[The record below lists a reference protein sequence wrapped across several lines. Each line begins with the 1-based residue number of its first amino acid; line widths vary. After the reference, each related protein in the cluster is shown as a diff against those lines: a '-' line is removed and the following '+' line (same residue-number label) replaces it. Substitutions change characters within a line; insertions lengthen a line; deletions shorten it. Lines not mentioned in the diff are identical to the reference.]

1 MEFADG
7 KILASIKDGVG
18 TITFNQPEKRN
29 AMSIPLWDGMAAAL
43 DAFEA
48 DPAVRCVVLEGAG
61 GKAFVSGADISQFE
75 KSRSDAEAQKEYGRL
90 TGHGR
95 EKLTNFPKP
104 VIAKIQG
111 FCLGGGMGIAM
122 SCDMR
127 IVGEGSELGIPAA
140 RLGIAYGFDMV
151 SALVSLVGPS
161 NAHMIL
167 MSGDRFSAPE
177 ALRMGLINKLVP
189 AEELDAAVGKLT
201 AQLAINAPLSL
212 LANKRTVRAVQ
223 ERAPD
228 MAAIDAASA
237 ACFDSADYAE
247 GRRAFMEKR
256 KPVFTGR

>member
-7 KILASIKDGVG
+7 KILATIKDGVG

-29 AMSIPLWDGMAAAL
+29 AMSIPMWDGMAAAL

-104 VIAKIQG
+104 EIAKIQG

-223 ERAPD
+223 ARDPD

>member
-7 KILASIKDGVG
+7 KILATIKDGVG

-29 AMSIPLWDGMAAAL
+29 AMSIPMWDGMAAAL

-256 KPVFTGR
+256 KPRFKGK

>member
-29 AMSIPLWDGMAAAL
+29 AMSIPMWDGMAAAL
-43 DAFEA
+43 DVFEV
-48 DPAVRCVVLEGAG
+48 DSAVRCVVLEGAG

-95 EKLTNFPKP
+95 AKLTAFPKP

-151 SALVSLVGPS
+151 SALVGLVGPS

-167 MSGDRFSAPE
+167 MTGDRFSAPE

-189 AEELDAAVGKLT
+189 AEELDAAVGKIT

-212 LANKRTVRAVQ
+212 MANKRTVRAVL
-223 ERAPD
+223 ERDPD

-256 KPVFTGR
+256 KPVFMGR

>member
-7 KILASIKDGVG
+7 KILAAIKDGVG

-29 AMSIPLWDGMAAAL
+29 AMSIPMWDGMASAL
-43 DAFEA
+43 DAFET
-48 DPAVRCVVLEGAG
+48 DPKVRCVVLEGAG

-75 KSRSDAEAQKEYGRL
+75 KSRSDADAQKEYGRL

-95 EKLTNFPKP
+95 LKLANFPKP

-122 SCDMR
+122 SCDIR
-127 IVGEGSELGIPAA
+127 IASEGSELGIPAA

-151 SALVSLVGPS
+151 SHLVGLVGPS
-161 NAHMIL
+161 NAHLIL
-167 MSGDRFSAPE
+167 MSGDRFSAAE

-189 AEELDAAVGKLT
+189 AEELDHAVGKLT

-212 LANKRTVRAVQ
+212 LANKRTVRAVL
-223 ERAPD
+223 ERDPD

-256 KPVFTGR
+256 KPVFQGR

>member
-7 KILASIKDGVG
+7 KILATIKDGVG

-29 AMSIPLWDGMAAAL
+29 AMSIPMWDGMAAAL

-228 MAAIDAASA
+228 MAA
-237 ACFDSADYAE
+237 
-247 GRRAFMEKR
+247 
-256 KPVFTGR
+256 

>member
-7 KILASIKDGVG
+7 KILATIKHGVG

-29 AMSIPLWDGMAAAL
+29 AMSIPMWDGMAAAL

>member
-29 AMSIPLWDGMAAAL
+29 AMSIPMWDGMAAAL

>member
-29 AMSIPLWDGMAAAL
+29 AMSIPMWDGMAVAL

>member
-29 AMSIPLWDGMAAAL
+29 AMSIPMWDGMAAAL

-177 ALRMGLINKLVP
+177 AQRMGLINKLVP

-201 AQLAINAPLSL
+201 AQLAINAPLGG
-212 LANKRTVRAVQ
+212 RAS
-223 ERAPD
+223 RPCTTR
-228 MAAIDAASA
+228 S
-237 ACFDSADYAE
+237 
-247 GRRAFMEKR
+247 
-256 KPVFTGR
+256 PWHPP

>member
-7 KILASIKDGVG
+7 KILATIKDGVG

-29 AMSIPLWDGMAAAL
+29 AMSIPMWDGMAAAL

-223 ERAPD
+223 ARDPD

-237 ACFDSADYAE
+237 ACFDSSDYAE

>member
-29 AMSIPLWDGMAAAL
+29 AMSIPMWDGMAAAL

-75 KSRSDAEAQKEYGRL
+75 KSRSDADAQKEYGRL

-95 EKLTNFPKP
+95 EKLSNFPKP

-151 SALVSLVGPS
+151 SALVGLVGPS

-167 MSGDRFSAPE
+167 MTGDRFSAPE

-189 AEELDAAVGKLT
+189 AEELDAAVGRIT

-212 LANKRTVRAVQ
+212 IANKRTVRAVQ

>member
-7 KILASIKDGVG
+7 KILATIKDGVG

-29 AMSIPLWDGMAAAL
+29 AMSIPMWDGMAAAL

-151 SALVSLVGPS
+151 SALVSLGGPS

-223 ERAPD
+223 ERDPD

-237 ACFDSADYAE
+237 ACFDSADYRE
-247 GRRAFMEKR
+247 GRRAFLEKR
-256 KPVFTGR
+256 KPVFTGS

>member
-29 AMSIPLWDGMAAAL
+29 AMSIPMWDGMAAAL

-189 AEELDAAVGKLT
+189 AEELNAAVGKLT

>member
-7 KILASIKDGVG
+7 KILATIKDGVG

-29 AMSIPLWDGMAAAL
+29 AMSIPMWDGMAAAL

>member
-29 AMSIPLWDGMAAAL
+29 AMSIPMWDGMAAAL

-75 KSRSDAEAQKEYGRL
+75 KSRSDADAQQEYGRL

-95 EKLTNFPKP
+95 LKLSNFPKP

-151 SALVSLVGPS
+151 SALVGLVGPS

-167 MSGDRFSAPE
+167 MSGDRFSGPE

-189 AEELDAAVGKLT
+189 AEELDHAVGKLT

-212 LANKRTVRAVQ
+212 IANKRTVRAVL
-223 ERAPD
+223 EREPD

-256 KPVFTGR
+256 KPAFTGK

>member
-29 AMSIPLWDGMAAAL
+29 AMSIPMWDGMAAAL

-75 KSRSDAEAQKEYGRL
+75 KSRSDAEAQEEYGRL

>member
-1 MEFADG
+1 M
-7 KILASIKDGVG
+7 G

-29 AMSIPLWDGMAAAL
+29 AMSIPMWDGMAAAL

-75 KSRSDAEAQKEYGRL
+75 KSRSDADAQKEYGRL

-95 EKLTNFPKP
+95 EKLSNFPKP

-151 SALVSLVGPS
+151 SALVGLVGPS

-167 MSGDRFSAPE
+167 MTGDRFSAPE

-189 AEELDAAVGKLT
+189 AEELDAAVGRIT

-212 LANKRTVRAVQ
+212 IANKRTVRAVQ

>member
-7 KILASIKDGVG
+7 KILATTRDGVG

-29 AMSIPLWDGMAAAL
+29 AMSIPMWDGMAAAL
-43 DAFEA
+43 DVFEA
-48 DPAVRCVVLEGAG
+48 DPTVRCVVLEGAG

-75 KSRSDAEAQKEYGRL
+75 KSRSDADAQKEYGRL

-95 EKLTNFPKP
+95 LKLSNFPKP

-151 SALVSLVGPS
+151 SALVGLVGPS

-167 MSGDRFSAPE
+167 MTGDRFAGPE

-189 AEELDAAVGKLT
+189 AEELDHAVGRIT

-212 LANKRTVRAVQ
+212 IANKRTVRAVL
-223 ERAPD
+223 ERDPD

-256 KPVFTGR
+256 KPAFMGK

>member
-29 AMSIPLWDGMAAAL
+29 AMSIPMWDGMAAAL

-177 ALRMGLINKLVP
+177 ALRIGLINKLVP